1 MKRFLISSAAVLGV
15 ATTAM
20 AADLPEPM
28 EQVAPEVYGPTV
40 FNWSGPYIGAAV
52 GGAFGN
58 SNARVS
64 GLGSRDI
71 DMNGVIGGL
80 YAGYNYQF
88 TPNFLAGAEGDFQFS
103 SAEGDKRLG
112 GLRIKT
118 RDQWLASIRARAGV
132 TFDRFLVYGTG
143 GVAFA
148 GFETEARGSS
158 SETKNKVGWTVG
170 AGVEYAITDNL
181 IGRLDYQYA
190 AFGRD
195 TNRLG
200 GRRIETDY
208 DTSAVKVG
216 LSYKF

>member
-1 MKRFLISSAAVLGV
+1 MKRFLISSAAVLGF

-20 AADLPEPM
+20 AADLPEPA
-28 EQVAPEVYGPTV
+28 EPIAPEVYGPTV
-40 FNWSGPYIGAAV
+40 FNWSGPYVGATI
-52 GGAFGN
+52 GGAFGT
-58 SNARVS
+58 SNARVN
-64 GLGSRDI
+64 GIGSRDI
-71 DMNGVIGGL
+71 GMNGVIGGL

-88 TPNFLAGAEGDFQFS
+88 TPNFLAGAEGDFLFS

-143 GVAFA
+143 GVAFT
-148 GFETEARGSS
+148 GLETEARGFG
-158 SETKNKVGWTVG
+158 SETKNKVGWTIG
-170 AGVEYAITDNL
+170 AGVEYAFTDNI
-181 IGRLDYQYA
+181 IGRVDYQYA

-200 GRRIETDY
+200 GRRVQTDF
-208 DTSAVKVG
+208 DTNVVKAG
-216 LSYKF
+216 ISYKF